1 MQFTQ
6 STMEEVF
13 LRFPHLS
20 EDIFN
25 ALDNKTFA
33 TCKEVSE
40 LWYNCL
46 DEEKFV
52 QERRVEIIKKVI
64 KKFHPDFQ
72 QSLEVIQAN
81 ISLTHYP
88 GMSLAEYKW
97 LNLVEKTS
105 LQARFSSAFDTATVQ
120 KFLQEAR
127 NGNFDMVHAMI
138 MVEFQKVY
146 YPITHHSRQPVPS
159 IIYNLANIN
168 KHKEVIDYLRLKCRF
183 TELEKHLYLGKFG
196 NDIITDKKS
205 FGSEYF
211 ALKDTKKWWWQST
224 NAHSIPPALET

>member
-1 MQFTQ
+1 
-6 STMEEVF
+6 MEEVF

-52 QERRVEIIKKVI
+52 QERRVRIIKKTI
-64 KKFHPDFQ
+64 KKFQPDFQ

-97 LNLVEKTS
+97 LNLVDKTS
-105 LQARFSSAFDTATVQ
+105 LQARFSSAFDNTTVQ
-120 KFLQEAR
+120 TILQEAR
-127 NGNFDMVHAMI
+127 NGNFDMVHPMI
-138 MVEFQKVY
+138 MVELQKVY
-146 YPITHHSRQPVPS
+146 YPLTHHSRQPVPS
-159 IIYNLANIN
+159 IIYILANIN
-168 KHKEVIDYLRLKCRF
+168 KHEEVIDYLRMKCRF
-183 TELEKHLYLGKFG
+183 TEVVKRLYLGKFG
-196 NDIITDKKS
+196 KDICTDEKS
-205 FGSEYF
+205 FGSECF
-211 ALKDTKKWWWQST
+211 ASEATKKWW
-224 NAHSIPPALET
+224 